1 MRLRATCAAVVLG
14 VASLRAQDAAPP
26 PVPALPYLSASV
38 RVAGLGGAGVAMP
51 GYAASVFD
59 NPSGIGPIRTL
70 SLDAAY
76 ARLPDDSWYT
86 AGAAAVRAGAF
97 NVGGGFRY
105 LRYLGDQPVTD
116 NLSWVGAGVYRL
128 KGVALGGSAKYV
140 SVEDSSGAVFRTLT
154 SDAGVTLAFFDIA
167 ALALAFQN
175 VGRYSLS
182 GPGLDLPS
190 STHLGFSMNLID
202 TYSNGRL
209 LGTIETVW
217 ARGDRRRTII
227 GAEAGVVFRG
237 VGLIGRIGVG
247 GQAAASGVS
256 RTSYG
261 GSVVLSRARIDYAYQ
276 RRSAI
281 GRSVHLFGMS
291 WTP

>member
-1 MRLRATCAAVVLG
+1 MTLRAGCAALVIAAGHLT
-14 VASLRAQDAAPP
+14 AQDVP

-38 RVAGLGGAGVAMP
+38 RVAGLAGAGVAIP
-51 GYAASVFD
+51 GYAAGVFD
-59 NPSGIGPIRTL
+59 NPSAIGPIRTL

-86 AGAAAVRAGAF
+86 TGAAAIRAGDF
-97 NVGGGFRY
+97 NLGGGYRY

-128 KGVALGGSAKYV
+128 KGIALGASAKYV

-154 SDAGVTLAFFDIA
+154 SDAGVTMAFFDIA
-167 ALALAFQN
+167 AVAIAFQN
-175 VGRYSLS
+175 LGRYSLS
-182 GPGLDLPS
+182 GPSLDLPS

-209 LGTIETVW
+209 LATIETVW
-217 ARGDRRRTII
+217 TRDAERRTVI
-227 GAEAGVVFRG
+227 GVEAGAVFG
-237 VGLIGRIGVG
+237 GIGLIGRAGVG
-247 GQAAASGVS
+247 AQPAASGVS

-281 GRSVHLFGMS
+281 GRGVHLVGLS